1 MFQRRHLAFQ
11 PTRESVGIVQCG
23 LAKSE
28 GVADLCPVI
37 RGGPT
42 APVIATPGFRRHV
55 DLAGDRLD
63 RRDGNL
69 LKPVRKPTI
78 GLEHLEQNG
87 EAQPRGAGLVAEQRA
102 IRRMQCPAFVDI
114 LAIPFGPHGRLP
126 CAFLSQ
132 LSYSLLL
139 RPTPRRNQGFS
150 GRRTGRVQLGQRAA
164 LYCRVST
171 ADQSCARQE
180 RDLTAFA
187 DRAGYEVVGVFKE
200 TGSGV
205 RLDRAERRKV
215 MALAQARRIDAV
227 LVTELSRWGR
237 STTDLLA
244 TLKEL
249 EARRVSVVALNGM
262 TFDLTTPH
270 GRMMA
275 TMLAGIA
282 EFEREL
288 IQERIRSG
296 IAAAKARG
304 KRLGRQPGQRPKSD
318 RLASKVL
325 ALVAKGRSYRLIGRE
340 VGLSKNTV
348 ADIVKRH
355 RAKAARIA

>member
-1 MFQRRHLAFQ
+1 M
-11 PTRESVGIVQCG
+11 
-23 LAKSE
+23 
-28 GVADLCPVI
+28 
-37 RGGPT
+37 
-42 APVIATPGFRRHV
+42 
-55 DLAGDRLD
+55 
-63 RRDGNL
+63 
-69 LKPVRKPTI
+69 
-78 GLEHLEQNG
+78 
-87 EAQPRGAGLVAEQRA
+87 
-102 IRRMQCPAFVDI
+102 
-114 LAIPFGPHGRLP
+114 
-126 CAFLSQ
+126 
-132 LSYSLLL
+132 
-139 RPTPRRNQGFS
+139 
-150 GRRTGRVQLGQRAA
+150 GQRVA

-180 RDLTAFA
+180 RDLAEFA
-187 DRAGYEVVGVFKE
+187 ARACDEVVGVFKE

-205 RLDRAERRKV
+205 KLDRVERRKI
-215 MALAQARRIDAV
+215 MALAQARQIDAV

-262 TFDLTTPH
+262 TFDLATPH

-275 TMLAGIA
+275 TVLAGIA
-282 EFEREL
+282 EFEREV

-304 KRLGRQPGQRPKSD
+304 KRLGRQPGHRPKSD
-318 RLASKVL
+318 RLASKVM
-325 ALVAKGRSYRLIGRE
+325 ALVENGRSYRLIGRE

-355 RAKAARIA
+355 RAEPAQTA